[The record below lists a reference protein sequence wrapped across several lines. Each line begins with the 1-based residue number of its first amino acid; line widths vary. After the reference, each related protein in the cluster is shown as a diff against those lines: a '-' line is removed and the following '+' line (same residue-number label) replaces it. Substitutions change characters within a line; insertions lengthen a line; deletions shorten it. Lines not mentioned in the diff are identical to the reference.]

1 MRRLIMMTAVA
12 AAVAT
17 VGALSPAAAGAAGH
31 ALLAGSGVEARAGQ
45 VGSGAR
51 LWFRRYNGPGHHWDH
66 ASSVAVSRDGT
77 RVFVTGTSQDRKPGV
92 NGFATVAYS
101 AATGRQLWVSRYNVP
116 HGNAFSAGPVAV
128 SRTRVFVTGTSPG
141 RKTGYDYATVAYSAA
156 TGRQLWVRLYNGP
169 SNAGLFAY
177 SMAVVNAA
185 GTAVFVT
192 GGDTVAYSAATG
204 RQLWARRGGSNAVAV
219 NHRGTAVFV
228 HAGGTLTAYDAAT
241 GRQLWTLRDP
251 PGATT
256 EPGPSVTVN
265 PAGTTVF
272 VTGTSDP
279 QGVAPDYETAAYS
292 ASTGTQQWASYY
304 TLPGDSFDRGLSV
317 VVNPAGTAV
326 FVTGIRQF
334 FGLNG
339 LAGDY
344 ATLGY
349 DAATGRQLWVRGYA
363 ATKYRGDVFLPPALA
378 VSPDGTRVYFTGSNS
393 GYRTLA
399 YNAATGTT
407 LWARHYSPGIG
418 TDSASSIAV
427 SPRGTAVFVT
437 GTSTGRTRFGDYGT
451 IAYRS

>member
-1 MRRLIMMTAVA
+1 
-12 AAVAT
+12 
-17 VGALSPAAAGAAGH
+17 
-31 ALLAGSGVEARAGQ
+31 
-45 VGSGAR
+45 
-51 LWFRRYNGPGHHWDH
+51 
-66 ASSVAVSRDGT
+66 
-77 RVFVTGTSQDRKPGV
+77 VFVTGISQDGKPGT
-92 NGFATVAYS
+92 NNFATVAYS
-101 AATGRQLWVSRYNVP
+101 AATGRQLWVSRYNGP
-116 HGNAFSAGPVAV
+116 HGNAFSAGPVVV
-128 SRTRVFVTGTSPG
+128 SRTRVFVTGTSPSP
-141 RKTGYDYATVAYSAA
+141 KTGYDYATVAYTAA
-156 TGRQLWVRLYNGP
+156 TGRQLWVRRYNGP
-169 SNAGLFAY
+169 PNAGLGAY

-192 GGDTVAYSAATG
+192 GGETVAYGAATG
-204 RQLWARRGGSNAVAV
+204 RRLWASPGGSNAVAV

-228 HAGGTLTAYDAAT
+228 HAGGTVTAYDAAT
-241 GRQLWTLRDP
+241 GRQLWTYRDP
-251 PGATT
+251 PGATG
-256 EPGPSVTVN
+256 EPGPSVAVN

-292 ASTGTQQWASYY
+292 ASTGTQLWASYY
-304 TLPGDSFDRGLSV
+304 TVPGDSFDRGLSV
-317 VVNPAGTAV
+317 AVNPAGTAV

-334 FGLNG
+334 FGQNG
-339 LAGDY
+339 LAGNY

-363 ATKYRGDVFLPPALA
+363 ATKYRQDVFVPPSLA
-378 VSPDGTRVYFTGSNS
+378 VSPNGTTVYFTGSNG

-399 YNAATGTT
+399 YGAATGST